1 MTNPFVGWSTAAL
14 LLSLRTGPVFALA
27 PPFSQMQIPMRV
39 KAAMTLTLSA
49 CLAST
54 IRYETVAGIDVV
66 SAAIWECLLG
76 LAIAFAFQAAFAA
89 LSFAGR
95 VLDVQAGYGI
105 AMIIDPGSRSQAPM
119 FGTILT
125 MTAGVIFFAENGH
138 RDLLGLL
145 VALTQAFPPGAASVV
160 ADPAVFAS
168 YFGTLTS
175 VALGAT
181 AAVMLTLF
189 LTDLAIAFLARVLP
203 QMNALV
209 LGFQV
214 KTLVTLAAMAMSAG
228 TLTPVVLRLTRL
240 ALDFVP
246 QAFRSHG

>member
-1 MTNPFVGWSTAAL
+1 MANPFIGWSTATL

-27 PPFSQMQIPMRV
+27 PPFSQMLIPMRV
-39 KAAMTLTLSA
+39 KAALTLTLST

-54 IRYETVAGIDVV
+54 IPYENLDGVDVV
-66 SAAIWECLLG
+66 SAALWECLLG

-95 VLDVQAGYGI
+95 VLDVQAGYGL
-105 AMIIDPGSRSQAPM
+105 AMIIDPGSRSQVPM
-119 FGTILT
+119 LGTILT

-145 VALTQAFPPGAASVV
+145 IALTQAFPPASVQVV

-168 YFGTLTS
+168 YFGTLAS
-175 VALGAT
+175 VALAAT

-189 LTDLAIAFLARVLP
+189 LTDLAIAFLARALP

-214 KTLVTLAAMAMSAG
+214 KAFVTLAAMALSAG
-228 TLTPVVLRLTRL
+228 ALTPVVLRLTRL

-246 QAFRSHG
+246 RAFRSHG